1 MKYVEDRTGNLFF
14 SAWSRVQRIASSAD
28 EEKVF
33 EGDHM
38 SQEWTFEL
46 KRGRLEGRAFLD
58 VVAFSISNQGDM
70 GGCSAQWVGAIQ
82 THFVIQ
88 CTEH

>member
-1 MKYVEDRTGNLFF
+1 
-14 SAWSRVQRIASSAD
+14 
-28 EEKVF
+28 
-33 EGDHM
+33 M

-70 GGCSAQWVGAIQ
+70 GGCNAQWVGANQ
-82 THFVIQ
+82 THFVI
-88 CTEH
+88 